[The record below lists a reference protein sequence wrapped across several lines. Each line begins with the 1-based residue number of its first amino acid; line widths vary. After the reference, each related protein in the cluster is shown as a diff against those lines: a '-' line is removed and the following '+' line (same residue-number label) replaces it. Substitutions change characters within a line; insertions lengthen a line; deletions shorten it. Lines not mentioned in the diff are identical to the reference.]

1 MSETSSLDSS
11 LAAVTI
17 VTRSSSENQISSLQQ
32 TTGKPSDL
40 PPPYEAPPPY
50 SVAIL
55 MWYVIDKL
63 DDQPSHI

>member
-55 MWYVIDKL
+55 M
-63 DDQPSHI
+63 

>member
-1 MSETSSLDSS
+1 MSESSNMDSS

-17 VTRSSSENQISSLQQ
+17 VTRSSSENPISALQQ
-32 TTGKPSDL
+32 SNGKPSDL

-55 MWYVIDKL
+55 M
-63 DDQPSHI
+63 